1 MARQNI
7 NTGSAANDGTGDTL
21 RSAGTKINANF
32 TELYSLLGGDA
43 AGTGTTTA
51 LTDSGLDIIHA
62 AGRTKVGGAAVTG
75 EISID
80 FPDSAG
86 NIVVDTA
93 TQTLTN
99 KTLTSPTLTSA
110 VLTTP
115 QINDTSADHQY
126 IVAVSELA
134 ADRTITLPLLTGD
147 DVITF
152 NAHTQT
158 LTNKTLT
165 TPTITRPII
174 QEYFADSAGDPVINI
189 TAQTYGKT
197 NNRIRV
203 QNSASSDVTI
213 SAFGGSTNIGIDID
227 AKGNKPVK
235 LSKYAADVQTVA
247 PGATIGSGGTN
258 IIGSIIKLTGAT
270 GSTVTLNDAVTAGTI
285 LHVIRDT
292 SSGTQTITP
301 ASFLQGTTVD
311 FTPSQTATLIFDG
324 SNWYK
329 VGGTASIS

>member
-1 MARQNI
+1 MARQTI
-7 NTGSAANDGTGDTL
+7 NTGSLANDGTGDTL
-21 RSAGTKINANF
+21 RGAGTKINANF
-32 TELYSLLGGDA
+32 SELYSLLGGDA
-43 AGTGTTTA
+43 LGAGTTQ
-51 LTDSGLDIIHA
+51 LTDSGLDII
-62 AGRTKVGGAAVTG
+62 GTSFRTKIGAADPG
-75 EISID
+75 SEISID
-80 FPDSAG
+80 FPATAG
-86 NIVVDTA
+86 AIVVDVA

-174 QEYFADSAGDPVINI
+174 HSYFADSAGDPVINI

-203 QNSASSDVTI
+203 QNSASSDVII

-235 LSKYAADVQTVA
+235 LSKYASDVQTVA
-247 PGATIGSGGTN
+247 PGATIGSGGTD
-258 IIGSIIKLTGAT
+258 IVGSIVKLTGAT
-270 GSTVTLNDAVTAGTI
+270 GSTVTLNDAVTTGTI

-301 ASFLQGTTVD
+301 TNFLQGTTVD
-311 FTPSQTATLIFDG
+311 FTANDTATLIFDG
-324 SNWYK
+324 SNWYV
-329 VGGTASIS
+329 VGGQGYAIS